1 MCCVCS
7 RRLCVFSRVSLLALT
22 ADPDVLAR
30 TAVVIIGDSGVGKS
44 NLLSRFTRNEFHLDS
59 KSTIGVEFATRSI
72 QHDGK
77 IIKAQIWDT
86 GARARSVRVR
96 VRVSGQGR
104 GRGRGSERAKP
115 CPHPASPTE
124 AQRTPLGMRGCPAHP
139 PLPGDHLPPAAQPRR
154 SPSPF
159 CGAAGQE
166 RYRAIT
172 SAYYRGAVGALLVY
186 DISKR
191 LTFENV
197 ERWLKELR
205 THADPSIVVMVV
217 GNKCDLKHLQAVLTD
232 DAKAFAEQNN
242 LAFIETSALDS
253 TNVDLA
259 FETILIEIYRIVTK
273 KTLEAGGDGHR
284 PEAGTK
290 IVLNQPGG
298 QGAGKKKGGCC

>member
-1 MCCVCS
+1 M
-7 RRLCVFSRVSLLALT
+7 AGGG
-22 ADPDVLAR
+22 PR
-30 TAVVIIGDSGVGKS
+30 TDDDYDYLFKVVIIGDSGVGKS

-86 GARARSVRVR
+86 
-96 VRVSGQGR
+96 
-104 GRGRGSERAKP
+104 
-115 CPHPASPTE
+115 
-124 AQRTPLGMRGCPAHP
+124 
-139 PLPGDHLPPAAQPRR
+139 
-154 SPSPF
+154 
-159 CGAAGQE
+159 AGQE

-205 THADPSIVVMVV
+205 THADPSIVVMLV

-232 DAKAFAEQNN
+232 DAKSFAEQNN
-242 LAFIETSALDS
+242 LAFIETSAMDATVRALAPAPLHPPAVVASALCFACSLAHTLFGALSRRTLLAERGRRLRDDLD
-253 TNVDLA
+253 
-259 FETILIEIYRIVTK
+259 
-273 KTLEAGGDGHR
+273 
-284 PEAGTK
+284 
-290 IVLNQPGG
+290 
-298 QGAGKKKGGCC
+298 